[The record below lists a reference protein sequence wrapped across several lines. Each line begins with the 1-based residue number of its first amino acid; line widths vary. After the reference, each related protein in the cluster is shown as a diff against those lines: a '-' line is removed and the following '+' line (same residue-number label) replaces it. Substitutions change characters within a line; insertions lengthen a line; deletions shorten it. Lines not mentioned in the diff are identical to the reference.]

1 LIAAA
6 MASFTGSNVWREMTA
21 TDLPAVQAIA
31 DALHPNHPEDEA
43 IFINRLK
50 LHAAGCCVLVD
61 GETAYGYAVSHP
73 WHFKEPPALNA
84 LLDHIPSPMSTY
96 YIHDLAILPQ
106 ARKSAAAE
114 HIVSR
119 LARHATDLKLPNMSL
134 VAVNNSVHFWE
145 RQGFL
150 ILATSELDRKLRS
163 YGDHA
168 QFMVRDLT

>member
-1 LIAAA
+1 
-6 MASFTGSNVWREMTA
+6 
-21 TDLPAVQAIA
+21 
-31 DALHPNHPEDEA
+31 
-43 IFINRLK
+43 
-50 LHAAGCCVLVD
+50 
-61 GETAYGYAVSHP
+61 
-73 WHFKEPPALNA
+73 
-84 LLDHIPSPMSTY
+84 
-96 YIHDLAILPQ
+96 LAILPQ